1 MNNERYLVHHGILGQ
16 KWGVRRYQN
25 EDGSLTAAGKNR
37 YLTTAKAVGKTLLE
51 GNVKGD
57 GSSYENKFR
66 KHGFVKKDDASR
78 PKTVLTNRGADE
90 TEEHYKEHNYIPTSN
105 SSKKNSTK
113 NYKKYAIA
121 GAAVLGTGLAVYGG
135 YKASQ
140 YIKTSAGKKSYE
152 LGKKAIDTYT
162 SLLFD
167 DVVDSSKGAISD
179 SFVSERRRNLEGID
193 ARTKKVSKST
203 VAAIKY
209 LRNPDKYSV
218 DWERWIK

>member
-25 EDGSLTAAGKNR
+25 EDGSLTAAGKKR
-37 YLTTAKAVGKTLLE
+37 YDTGHT
-51 GNVKGD
+51 
-57 GSSYENKFR
+57 SSS
-66 KHGFVKKDDASR
+66 A
-78 PKTVLTNRGADE
+78 
-90 TEEHYKEHNYIPTSN
+90 SN

-179 SFVSERRRNLEGID
+179 SFVSERRRNLEEID